1 MNVSSGFGRFPAS
14 MNTVYSATKV
24 YSDFFSRALQHEYS
38 DKGIIVQVNMTELI
52 ALRTV
57 YTLIRI
63 PAIYLFL
70 CLKSITKL
78 SGGMS
83 LYILCNP
90 SFSGE
95 E

>member
-38 DKGIIVQVNMTELI
+38 DKGIIVLVNMTELI
-52 ALRTV
+52 TLNTV

-63 PAIYLFL
+63 PNIYLFL
-70 CLKSITKL
+70 CLKYITKL
-78 SGGMS
+78 SMEDVF
-83 LYILCNP
+83 IHIM
-90 SFSGE
+90 
-95 E
+95 